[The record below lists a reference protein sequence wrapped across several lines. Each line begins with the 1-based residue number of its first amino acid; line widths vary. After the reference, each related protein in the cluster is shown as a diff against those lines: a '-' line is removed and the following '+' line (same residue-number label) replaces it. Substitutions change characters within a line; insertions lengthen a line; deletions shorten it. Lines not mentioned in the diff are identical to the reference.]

1 MYQVFINQSSITFQQ
16 QMENE
21 NLFSAYNNLYVSK
34 VSQVLSI
41 FNRLEN
47 VHKSTDLILHIDN
60 LDALWEE
67 LLKTITVVEA
77 AGGIVNNE
85 MGELL
90 FILRNGKWDLPKGK
104 VENGEAISVA
114 AVREVEEECG
124 VNNVTLGAALPTTYH
139 IYWLNGEL
147 ILKPTYW
154 YSMSLS
160 GNQKLVPQT
169 EEGIVEVKW
178 VNSEHLGPIFD
189 NTYASI
195 AHLLRQVV

>member
-16 QMENE
+16 QTENE
-21 NLFSAYNNLYVSK
+21 NLFSAYNNLYVSE
-34 VSQVLSI
+34 VDQVLSI
-41 FNRLEN
+41 FNRLKN
-47 VHKSTDLILHIDN
+47 VHNSTDLILHIDN

-67 LLKTITVVEA
+67 LLKTVTVVAA
-77 AGGIVNNE
+77 AGGLVKNE
-85 MGELL
+85 MGALL

-104 VENGEAISVA
+104 VEDAEAISVA

-124 VNNVTLGAALPTTYH
+124 VNNLTLGAALPTTYH
-139 IYWLNGEL
+139 IYWMNGEL

-160 GNQKLVPQT
+160 GNQELVPQT

-178 VNSEHLGPIFD
+178 VSLDNLGSILE